1 MIGDLHC
8 HTRVSDG
15 STGIDDV
22 VLYAKRGGL
31 DFVAITD
38 HDTMAGVSRAEQL
51 GRRCGIGVI
60 AGAELSAWDFVR
72 KRKVHLLCYL
82 PKNPD
87 RLEGL
92 MKHTREN
99 RDKAM
104 RESMH
109 RVMRLFPVTEEH
121 ILRYAQGSSTLHHV
135 HIMSALMDLGY
146 ANTVYGDLF
155 QELLS
160 PHGSCY
166 TPFSYP
172 EVREAAALI
181 KSAGGI
187 CVLAHPSV
195 YDSIELMVELA
206 QEGVIDGVER
216 YHPRVKATDIPA
228 IEQVA
233 SRYDLIVTGGTDFHG
248 AFSQKPNPLGTC
260 ITEQAALKRIF
271 QLSKNR
277 QD

>member
-146 ANTVYGDLF
+146 ANTV
-155 QELLS
+155 
-160 PHGSCY
+160 
-166 TPFSYP
+166 
-172 EVREAAALI
+172 
-181 KSAGGI
+181 
-187 CVLAHPSV
+187 
-195 YDSIELMVELA
+195 
-206 QEGVIDGVER
+206 
-216 YHPRVKATDIPA
+216 
-228 IEQVA
+228 
-233 SRYDLIVTGGTDFHG
+233 
-248 AFSQKPNPLGTC
+248 
-260 ITEQAALKRIF
+260 
-271 QLSKNR
+271 
-277 QD
+277 